1 MGHYYLMDEDTHLAH
16 YGIKGQK
23 KGIRRFQNYDGTY
36 TQEGLERYWPGSK
49 HGVRGGDGK
58 QRGMNVL
65 TAQTLFGVP
74 GQAAAYVAIANYRK
88 KAMKAIDE
96 AASRGDT
103 SGVEAFVQ
111 KMLSDTDMGPIQK
124 RKAWSTAAAKE
135 VADAVSDLAPD
146 GAGGD
151 EVKDCMDISFNGR
164 SIKDASVWKEA
175 AETHGI
181 QAHAATIQSLYDK
194 AMEAEKHRH
203 ETTVFDLSKAFD
215 ANKAWQ
221 VYGAA
226 LLARTGTT
234 TLASDWADKRG
245 VEGTNMMPYS
255 KAIMGSLVM
264 ANMMDY
270 AKRNGLEVTDG
281 AKVYDA
287 YDNTIKYGNATYP
300 VKEGKNAK
308 AIERKQS
315 EVESLRGKAYD
326 ENGNVVDVNAY
337 KKLINTRNDLREA
350 NGQEGN
356 LRGMSQERL
365 DVLKRKQERKIN
377 SMYDHEKKWTDRK
390 IRILE
395 KKGKQNKANVW
406 KEANRQ
412 NEEARE
418 RQLEAVRNMKSPKD
432 YRKSRALSFQ
442 DHFFGGQ
449 DAMDRNFPNMT
460 TFPTRLQEY
469 NNQRNMRWRS
479 NFTFDKTLGRMTP
492 AQGLEYLDRKAR
504 RKTAYANGSSAAPV
518 VIRHSAYYVVDKDSD
533 YGYHIF

>member
-1 MGHYYLMDEDTHLAH
+1 MAHYYLIDEDTHLAH

-23 KGIRRFQNYDGTY
+23 KGIRRWQNYDGTY
-36 TQEGLERYWPGSK
+36 TQEGLERYWPGSN

-58 QRGMNVL
+58 QRDGLFAKKIDKKDPKPSKLGRSTGSIAYDEIRYTRTDENGEKHEYTTTRISDVKPGDELVSTTYRVRNAYGDAVQYKSVSVDKQKFHDDVLDAIGKSKNAKDADDMVRAFAEKDEIKKFAESVLPVYDATMNDARLAINDAVNGRL
-65 TAQTLFGVP
+65 P
-74 GQAAAYVAIANYRK
+74 WAAAMRIQDISIKR
-88 KAMKAIDE
+88 
-96 AASRGDT
+96 
-103 SGVEAFVQ
+103 
-111 KMLSDTDMGPIQK
+111 LSDTMVNGLMSSGFSDDKIFNEDRVFADGGK
-124 RKAWSTAAAKE
+124 LNSATALLRAIDQINKPYLNKGN
-135 VADAVSDLAPD
+135 VDPHPDVRGGVSDDTEAVELNL
-146 GAGGD
+146 
-151 EVKDCMDISFNGR
+151 STR
-164 SIKDASVWKEA
+164 IK
-175 AETHGI
+175 
-181 QAHAATIQSLYDK
+181 
-194 AMEAEKHRH
+194 
-203 ETTVFDLSKAFD
+203 
-215 ANKAWQ
+215 
-221 VYGAA
+221 
-226 LLARTGTT
+226 
-234 TLASDWADKRG
+234 
-245 VEGTNMMPYS
+245 
-255 KAIMGSLVM
+255 
-264 ANMMDY
+264 
-270 AKRNGLEVTDG
+270 
-281 AKVYDA
+281 
-287 YDNTIKYGNATYP
+287 
-300 VKEGKNAK
+300 
-308 AIERKQS
+308 
-315 EVESLRGKAYD
+315 SLRGKAYD

-350 NGQEGN
+350 RGQEGN

-377 SMYDHEKKWTDRK
+377 NMYDHEKKWTDRK

-418 RQLEAVRNMKSPKD
+418 RQLEAVRNMKKPKD

-504 RKTAYANGSSAAPV
+504 RKTAYGNGRASVTPV
-518 VIRHSAYYVVDKDSD
+518 VYHSAYYVVDKDSD